1 MSRLT
6 IKDATRILVQI
17 NRGEWKCDAR
27 REWDHKPQSGKVY
40 TLKRNGVKLW
50 VSNGLCFLRIESRDG
65 TNRFIEIPFYLKV
78 YLWFFGVGDFVASE
92 IKAFNKRDAEKDYRS
107 LLKDIK

>member
-1 MSRLT
+1 MGKLT

-17 NRGEWKCDAR
+17 NRGEWKSDAR
-27 REWDHKPQSGKVY
+27 REWDHNPQSGKVY
-40 TLKRNGVKLW
+40 TLNRNGVNLW
-50 VSNGLCFLRIESRDG
+50 VANGLLFLRMESRDG

-92 IKAFNKRDAEKDYRS
+92 TKAFNKIDAEKDYNS
-107 LLKDIK
+107 LLKDMK

>member
-1 MSRLT
+1 MSKLK

-17 NRGEWKCDAR
+17 RNGEWKSDAR

-40 TLKRNGVKLW
+40 CLKRNGVNLW
-50 VSNGLCFLRIESRDG
+50 VANGLLFLRIESRDG
-65 TNRFIEIPFYLKV
+65 TNRFIGIPFYIKV

-92 IKAFNKRDAEKDYRS
+92 IKAFNKLDAQKDYES
-107 LLKDIK
+107 LLKDMK